1 MPVFP
6 LKLPYLPV
14 DRPVSPFFLHPPPL
28 PPPPPTPPP
37 PPPPSRQPDP
47 SPYPTLCAFQP
58 LGSAGAWEAAFQ
70 HALPFERVKNGKTV
84 SFRLTH
90 LA

>member
-58 LGSAGAWEAAFQ
+58 LVRSPGEYRSLHF
-70 HALPFERVKNGKTV
+70 PFPLFLSCTPT
-84 SFRLTH
+84 LH
-90 LA
+90 L

>member
-14 DRPVSPFFLHPPPL
+14 DRPVSPFFLH
-28 PPPPPTPPP
+28 PPP

-84 SFRLTH
+84 SFRPTH